1 MSEKL
6 IIEKF
11 GPIKRLEIDLAK
23 VLILIGP
30 QSSGKSTIAKLVSI
44 FRDFSFV
51 VGSLSF
57 TEALRKYG
65 IDSYLD
71 KNTSIEYKTKE
82 YHFLYEKQNAQ
93 IIPIKGEKL
102 ALALKSVDAFN
113 PKTPKKVSSMFKK
126 SNLYQKNDQVET
138 MINFITNRFK
148 ILDKRLIV
156 LEDQKQ
162 KKILDTKELERIKKE
177 MHSFE
182 ELINKLENITDYS
195 VYIPAERLFISMIAD
210 SIISLFNNSIPLP
223 KVILEFGAS
232 FEKARKNISSY
243 EVDFLDI
250 SYKRIKNEDR
260 IYLNKRKHI
269 QLSNASSG
277 LQSLIPLLLVIQD
290 NLNDTSK
297 ENTYVIEEPEL
308 NLYPKAQYELAK
320 IISSICSES
329 TSEYKKNNKIV
340 ITTHSPYIL
349 TAFNNFLLA
358 NKLSDKINQEEI
370 ENILSQKIWVSQE
383 DFNAYYIDGKNT
395 AQIFNKKTGLI
406 VDNHLD
412 DASEVIM
419 EDFDNLMDLY
429 SNTLLNGQAN

>member
-1 MSEKL
+1 
-6 IIEKF
+6 
-11 GPIKRLEIDLAK
+11 
-23 VLILIGP
+23 
-30 QSSGKSTIAKLVSI
+30 
-44 FRDFSFV
+44 
-51 VGSLSF
+51 
-57 TEALRKYG
+57 
-65 IDSYLD
+65 
-71 KNTSIEYKTKE
+71 
-82 YHFLYEKQNAQ
+82 
-93 IIPIKGEKL
+93 
-102 ALALKSVDAFN
+102 
-113 PKTPKKVSSMFKK
+113 
-126 SNLYQKNDQVET
+126 
-138 MINFITNRFK
+138 
-148 ILDKRLIV
+148 
-156 LEDQKQ
+156 
-162 KKILDTKELERIKKE
+162 